1 MSGNQL
7 KFHVVNSIKGGAGK
21 STFSL
26 MLANYYIQKGKKAI
40 VIDLDLQGT
49 SWEDNY
55 KPFFKKPVSNG
66 YINDLMYSFDEF
78 SLDEYERRIS
88 VQLLPDGGGL
98 FEKAKEDY
106 CIPVY
111 ISSYNITRI
120 DEIQVDLFI
129 NAIYRL
135 IVQIYT
141 NFNEEEINIIFDM
154 PPSKDKHAERVLTY
168 LLLDMNSPLRKKCE
182 FDIKLYMMTNIT
194 MSHRNKNIE
203 YLREL
208 ARNTSYSG
216 NLPKLAEEGS
226 FELFIVMNDLSN
238 IMPNIPNP
246 TSSSMSD
253 VPNPTS
259 SSMPDDPKPT
269 SNMYTNVNKMIDNI
283 PFTNRK
289 KTESFAKVVL
299 LKHIVFMHKQQIL
312 NRLCSDKD
320 STGEIMKISFDS
332 NNSCNDTIE
341 MCNGKI

>member
-26 MLANYYIQKGKKAI
+26 MLANYYIQKGKKAM

-55 KPFFKKPVSNG
+55 KSFFKTPVSNG

-98 FEKAKEDY
+98 LEKAKEDY

-141 NFNEEEINIIFDM
+141 NFNEEKEIHIIFDM

-168 LLLDMNSPLRKKCE
+168 LLLDMNSPLRKKCK

-203 YLREL
+203 YLKEL
-208 ARNTSYSG
+208 ARNTSFSG
-216 NLPKLAEEGS
+216 NLPKLVEDRN

-238 IMPNIPNP
+238 IIPADYD
-246 TSSSMSD
+246 S
-253 VPNPTS
+253 
-259 SSMPDDPKPT
+259 T
-269 SNMYTNVNKMIDNI
+269 SNMNTNVNEMVFNI
-283 PFTNRK
+283 PFTNK
-289 KTESFAKVVL
+289 EKTESFAKVVL

-312 NRLCSDKD
+312 DRLCSDKD
-320 STGEIMKISFDS
+320 ATGEIMKISFDS
-332 NNSCNDTIE
+332 NNSCNDIIE